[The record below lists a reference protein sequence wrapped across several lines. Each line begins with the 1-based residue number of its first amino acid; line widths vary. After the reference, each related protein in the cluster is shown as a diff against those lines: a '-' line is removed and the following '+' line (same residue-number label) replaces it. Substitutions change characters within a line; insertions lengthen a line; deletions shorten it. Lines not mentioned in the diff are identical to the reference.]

1 VLFCVVEH
9 RPDAVPLGELL
20 NRKGWLDGKVA
31 AGNPE
36 QNASALSLAHQLCIL
51 HLPLTP
57 KWQLFAS
64 GDWVVVCE
72 FGIGIER
79 GAQRLQPS
87 SAPYT
92 SPELAM
98 RQMVD
103 HRSDLYSLGAVLYQ
117 MLTDRTV
124 FDSEDADYIRRKQAS
139 FVPSPPHMISP
150 DVPES
155 LSRV

>member
-1 VLFCVVEH
+1 VES
-9 RPDAVPLGELL
+9 D
-20 NRKGWLDGKVA
+20 
-31 AGNPE
+31 
-36 QNASALSLAHQLCIL
+36 
-51 HLPLTP
+51 
-57 KWQLFAS
+57 
-64 GDWVVVCE
+64 DWVLVGD
-72 FGIGIER
+72 FGMGIER

-155 LSRV
+155 LSRVVMKLLERERVNRFASAAEFQAALDEAIR